1 MILRD
6 GNNTIYPIA
15 KDCADAIRDP
25 NWLDLTP
32 INCIGA
38 ATIPIPSCSNST
50 NLKNQVA
57 VIALAFDNLLLM
69 PRILRCDYESVKQVF
84 CNLEQ
89 DLSKYNKHINV
100 SFFYTL
106 CIGNF
111 TKIHMRIIFFYFV
124 ENNLTHSSANLQIQ
138 MILKERCDG
147 NRNILHAC
155 VNMCSPTSN
164 KETEQGNV
172 FSTVFIMIL

>member
-25 NWLDLTP
+25 NWLDLVP
-32 INCIGA
+32 VNCIGA
-38 ATIPIPSCSNST
+38 ATIPISSCSNSS

-89 DLSKYNKHINV
+89 DLSK
-100 SFFYTL
+100 
-106 CIGNF
+106 CID
-111 TKIHMRIIFFYFV
+111 RY
-124 ENNLTHSSANLQIQ
+124 
-138 MILKERCDG
+138 D
-147 NRNILHAC
+147 
-155 VNMCSPTSN
+155 
-164 KETEQGNV
+164 
-172 FSTVFIMIL
+172 FIMYTECKSVLAYVCDK

>member
-25 NWLDLTP
+25 NWLDLVP
-32 INCIGA
+32 VNCIGA
-38 ATIPIPSCSNST
+38 ATIPIPICSN

-89 DLSKYNKHINV
+89 DLSKYKRV
-100 SFFYTL
+100 D
-106 CIGNF
+106 
-111 TKIHMRIIFFYFV
+111 V
-124 ENNLTHSSANLQIQ
+124 
-138 MILKERCDG
+138 
-147 NRNILHAC
+147 
-155 VNMCSPTSN
+155 
-164 KETEQGNV
+164 
-172 FSTVFIMIL
+172 